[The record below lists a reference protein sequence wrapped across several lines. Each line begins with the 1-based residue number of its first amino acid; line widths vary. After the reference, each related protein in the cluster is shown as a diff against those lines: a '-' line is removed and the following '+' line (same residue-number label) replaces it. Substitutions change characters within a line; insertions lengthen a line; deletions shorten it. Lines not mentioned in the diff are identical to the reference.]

1 MLRTWTDTHYNLA
14 ENDWLYIAKHE
25 REKSVSLVCPG
36 YARDGQGFSIHFSS
50 AQISVLEQLL
60 QALREMEAVSA
71 DKPSVALAIDC
82 NSEAESQTYG
92 EVISLWDEMP
102 KISVPVS
109 TNPKL
114 ITYPVGREK

>member
-14 ENDWLYIAKHE
+14 ESDWLYIAKHE

-36 YARDGQGFSIHFSS
+36 YARDGEGFSIHFST

-60 QALREMEAVSA
+60 QALRQMEALSSA
-71 DKPSVALAIDC
+71 QEC
-82 NSEAESQTYG
+82 NTEADSQTYA

-102 KISVPVS
+102 KYPAPVS
-109 TNPKL
+109 AKPKL
-114 ITYPVGREK
+114 ITYPVGQEK

>member
-14 ENDWLYIAKHE
+14 ESDWLYIAKHE

-50 AQISVLEQLL
+50 AQIRVLEQLL
-60 QALREMEAVSA
+60 QALQQIETVSVEHSN
-71 DKPSVALAIDC
+71 K
-82 NSEAESQTYG
+82 EAESQTYG
-92 EVISLWDEMP
+92 GVIPLWDEMP
-102 KISVPVS
+102 QISEPVS
-109 TNPKL
+109 TNQKF

>member
-14 ENDWLYIAKHE
+14 ESDWLYIAKHE

-50 AQISVLEQLL
+50 DQISVLEQLL
-60 QALREMEAVSA
+60 QALKQMQAFSA
-71 DKPSVALAIDC
+71 DEQSVALATESY
-82 NSEAESQTYG
+82 SEAESQTYG

-109 TNPKL
+109 TNQKF